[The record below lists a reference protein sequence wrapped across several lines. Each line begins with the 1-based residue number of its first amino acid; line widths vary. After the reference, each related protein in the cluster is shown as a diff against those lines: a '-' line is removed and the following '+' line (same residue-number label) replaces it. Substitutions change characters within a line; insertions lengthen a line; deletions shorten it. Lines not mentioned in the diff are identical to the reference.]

1 MIESRPDIAEVE
13 TPEDAAETATLAED
27 RSTEDRPADE
37 AALPASADD
46 ATATDDGA
54 EPADGAGAKP
64 TDGAGAKPAWRR
76 NTRRVGG
83 WVLTA
88 LAAGLVFFA
97 LVAPNQPGQY
107 QSASF
112 LRIPIEALIG
122 FGVLLL
128 LPARL
133 RRWAAVL
140 AGAVLGLLMIVK
152 LLDVGFYSVLAR
164 PFDPVL
170 DWTLL
175 DSAAGFVQ
183 SSLGRTGEIVAVGLV
198 VVTAVAAPVLMAL
211 AVKRLVRVMARYRT
225 AANRSIALLAIVWV
239 VCAALGATIVKD
251 LPVASTATT
260 DQATWHVQA
269 MEAGLKDREVF
280 AREASVD
287 AFRDTPGDKLLT
299 ALRGKDVLVT
309 FVESYGRSA
318 VEDPS
323 MAPQVDAVLDAG
335 TEKLKAAG
343 FASRSGWLTSPT
355 AGGGSWLAHATLL
368 SGLWIN
374 NGQRHNN
381 LLASDRL
388 TLNTAFRKANWRTVG
403 VMPAIERA
411 WPEGKFFGYDK
422 LYDAR
427 ALDYHG
433 PRFSYAPVP
442 DQYTLSKLQS
452 NEMAKPGRG
461 PIMAEMP
468 LVSSHGPWSPI
479 PQLLDWNGLGDGSV
493 YNPMTEGFNPDDLLK
508 RSASKVRDDYRKSI
522 EYTLN
527 TLVSYLQNY
536 GNDNLVLVFLGD
548 HQPAPIVTGENA
560 SRDVPIT
567 IVAKDPAVLDRI
579 AGWNWNDGLR
589 PHPDAPVWRMDAF
602 RNRFLDA
609 FDEPSLL
616 PVAAPDQGH
625 G

>member
-1 MIESRPDIAEVE
+1 
-13 TPEDAAETATLAED
+13 
-27 RSTEDRPADE
+27 
-37 AALPASADD
+37 
-46 ATATDDGA
+46 
-54 EPADGAGAKP
+54 
-64 TDGAGAKPAWRR
+64 
-76 NTRRVGG
+76 
-83 WVLTA
+83 
-88 LAAGLVFFA
+88 
-97 LVAPNQPGQY
+97 
-107 QSASF
+107 
-112 LRIPIEALIG
+112 
-122 FGVLLL
+122 
-128 LPARL
+128 
-133 RRWAAVL
+133 
-140 AGAVLGLLMIVK
+140 
-152 LLDVGFYSVLAR
+152 
-164 PFDPVL
+164 
-170 DWTLL
+170 
-175 DSAAGFVQ
+175 
-183 SSLGRTGEIVAVGLV
+183 V
-198 VVTAVAAPVLMAL
+198 VVVVLIAIAAPVLTAL
-211 AVKRLVRVMARYRT
+211 AVKRLVGVMARYRT
-225 AANRSIALLAIVWV
+225 AANRSLALLAIVWV

-280 AREASVD
+280 AREAAVD
-287 AFRDTPGDKLLT
+287 AFRDTPGDQLLT

-442 DQYTLSKLQS
+442 DQYTLSQLQR
-452 NEMAKPGRG
+452 NEMAKPNRG

-468 LVSSHGPWSPI
+468 LVSSHGPWAPI
-479 PQLLDWNGLGDGSV
+479 PQMLDWNGLGNGSV

-508 RSASKVRDDYRKSI
+508 RSASRVRDDYRRSI

-536 GNDNLVLVFLGD
+536 GNDNLVFVFLGD
-548 HQPAPIVTGENA
+548 HQPAPIVTGDNA
-560 SRDVPIT
+560 SRDVPIS
-567 IVAKDPAVLDRI
+567 IVAKDPAVLDKI
-579 AGWNWNDGLR
+579 ASWNWNDGIR

-602 RNRFLDA
+602 RDKFLTA
-609 FDEPSLL
+609 FSS
-616 PVAAPDQGH
+616 
-625 G
+625 